1 MSFEIIF
8 VFALLGIALF
18 LFATD
23 YVSFDV
29 AAIILLVCLL
39 VSGILTPEEGFS
51 GISNPATV
59 TIAAMFV
66 ISEGLRRTG
75 LLNRA
80 GNFFCNK
87 MEDNFWP
94 WLLVMLLFVSF
105 ASSFMNNTAVIMI
118 FIPVMIDIATR
129 IGLSPSKLLM
139 PLSFA
144 GIFGGISTLIGSST
158 NLLVSSIVEDRG
170 GTAFSMFDFLP
181 MGLVFLAAG
190 FIYMFT
196 YGINAIPSRRKE
208 EEEELTSE
216 FEINEYLADL
226 TVKPSCKLIGQI
238 LDADKLTEELDLDVL
253 RIFKPEHDSSAQRN
267 EVEIEANDVLRI
279 RGSADEI
286 EKLLR
291 REDLALRPSHEW
303 VDTDLQ
309 HGRDALVE
317 AAVAPESAL
326 DSRKLSDIDF
336 GKRFGAVPLAI
347 RHHGKL
353 QQEKLGNIQL
363 SGGDSILLSMSKE
376 RIRDISNDP
385 NFVITSELDVM
396 RPRTNKIPIV
406 LTILALVVGVA
417 ALGIAPISVTAPAG
431 VVGMLVT
438 GCLSTE
444 EAYTAINWKII
455 MLLVGVL
462 PLGTAIDKTGASTII
477 ADGMITMLN
486 DFGPMV
492 MISGLYLV
500 TTLITSVITTNA
512 SVALLAPIAFE
523 VAGQIGVNPEPLVLT
538 VSYAAL
544 LTFITPFGH
553 HANALVFG
561 SGHYQFTD
569 FTKIGLPLNII
580 FWILATIFIPIFWS
594 F

>member
-8 VFALLGIALF
+8 VFALLGLALF

-29 AAIILLVCLL
+29 AAIILVVCLL
-39 VSGILTPEEGFS
+39 ASGILTPQEGFS
-51 GISNPATV
+51 GVSNPATI

-75 LLNRA
+75 ILNKA
-80 GNFFCNK
+80 GNFFCAK
-87 MEDNFWP
+87 MENSFWP

-105 ASSFMNNTAVIMI
+105 TSSFMNNTAVIMI

-129 IGLSPSKLLM
+129 IGISPSKLLM

-144 GIFGGISTLIGSST
+144 GIFGGISTLIGTST

-170 GTAFSMFDFLP
+170 GTGFSMFDFTP
-181 MGLVFLAAG
+181 MGLLFLGAG
-190 FIYMFT
+190 FLYMFL
-196 YGINAIPSRRKE
+196 YGINAIPSRRE
-208 EEEELTSE
+208 EEEDELTAE
-216 FEINEYLADL
+216 FGMNEYLTDL
-226 TVKPSCKLIGQI
+226 TVQPGSDLIGNI
-238 LDADKLTEELDLDVL
+238 LDAEKLTRALDLDVL
-253 RIFKPEHDSSAQRN
+253 RIFKSGYDSSAQRN
-267 EVEIEANDVLRI
+267 EVRIQKNDILRI

-303 VDTDLQ
+303 VDMDLQ

-317 AAVAPESAL
+317 AAVAPESSLEAL
-326 DSRKLSDIDF
+326 KLSDIDF
-336 GKRFGAVPLAI
+336 GERFGAVPLAI

-353 QQEKLGNIQL
+353 QQEKLGDIQL

-376 RIRDISNDP
+376 RIQELSNDP
-385 NFVITSELDVM
+385 AFVITSELDVM
-396 RPRTNKIPIV
+396 RPRTEKTPIV
-406 LTILALVVGVA
+406 LGILAMVVGIA
-417 ALGIAPISVTAPAG
+417 ALGIAPIVVTAPAG
-431 VVGMLVT
+431 VIALILT
-438 GCLSTE
+438 GCISTE

-462 PLGTAIDKTGASTII
+462 PLGTAIDKTGAGAII
-477 ADGMITMLN
+477 AETLINLLHDL
-486 DFGPMV
+486 GPV
-492 MISGLYLV
+492 ALLSGLYLI
-500 TTLITSVITTNA
+500 TTMITAIITTNA

-523 VAGQIGVNPEPLVLT
+523 VAGQIGVNPEPMVLA
-538 VSYAAL
+538 VSYAAC

-553 HANALVFG
+553 HANTLIYG
-561 SGHYQFTD
+561 PGQYKFTD
-569 FTKIGLPLNII
+569 FTKIGLPLNLIYWII
-580 FWILATIFIPIFWS
+580 ATVFIPIIWPL
-594 F
+594 

>member
-8 VFALLGIALF
+8 VFALLALALF

-29 AAIILLVCLL
+29 ASIILLVCLL
-39 VSGILTPEEGFS
+39 ISGILTPQEGFS
-51 GISNPATV
+51 GVSNPATI

-66 ISEGLRRTG
+66 ISEALRRTG

-94 WLLVMLLFVSF
+94 WLFVMLLFVSF

-118 FIPVMIDIATR
+118 FIPVMIDIASR

-144 GIFGGISTLIGSST
+144 GILGGINTLIGTST

-170 GTAFSMFDFLP
+170 STAFSMFDFLP
-181 MGLVFLAAG
+181 MGLIFLAAG

-196 YGINAIPSRRKE
+196 YGINAIPSRREKE
-208 EEEELTSE
+208 KEELTSE
-216 FEINEYLADL
+216 FEMNEYLTDL
-226 TVKPSCKLIGQI
+226 IVKPSSNLIGQI
-238 LDADKLTEELDLDVL
+238 LDAEKLTEELDLDVL
-253 RIFKPEHDSSAQRN
+253 RIFKSEHDSSAQRN
-267 EVEIEANDVLRI
+267 EVKIQANDVLRI

-286 EKLLR
+286 DKLLR
-291 REDLALRPSHEW
+291 REDLALRPSHQW

-317 AAVAPESAL
+317 AAIAPESAL
-326 DSRKLSDIDF
+326 DKRKLADIDF
-336 GKRFGAVPLAI
+336 GKRFGAVPMAI

-353 QQEKLGNIQL
+353 KQEKLGEVQL
-363 SGGDSILLSMSKE
+363 SGGDSILLSLSKE
-376 RIRDISNDP
+376 RIQDVSNDP
-385 NFVITSELDVM
+385 SFVITSELDVM

-406 LTILALVVGVA
+406 LTILSLVVGIA

-431 VVGMLVT
+431 VVGLLVT
-438 GCLSTE
+438 GSLSTE

-462 PLGTAIDKTGASTII
+462 PLGTAIDKTGAGAMI
-477 ADGMITMLN
+477 AEGMITMLN
-486 DFGPMV
+486 DFGPV
-492 MISGLYLV
+492 VLLSGFYVL
-500 TTLITSVITTNA
+500 TTLLTSIITTNA
-512 SVALLAPIAFE
+512 SVALLAPIAYE
-523 VAGQIGVNPEPLVLT
+523 VASQVGINPEPLVLT

-580 FWILATIFIPIFWS
+580 FWILATIFIPVFWS

>member
-8 VFALLGIALF
+8 VFGLLGLALF

-29 AAIILLVCLL
+29 VAIILLVSLL
-39 VSGILTPEEGFS
+39 ATGILTPEEGFS
-51 GISNPATV
+51 GVSNPATI

-75 LLNRA
+75 LLNKA
-80 GNFFCNK
+80 GNFFCTK
-87 MEDNFWP
+87 MEESFWP

-118 FIPVMIDIATR
+118 FIPVVIDIASR
-129 IGLSPSKLLM
+129 IGISASKLLM

-144 GIFGGISTLIGSST
+144 GILGGISTLIGTST

-170 GTAFSMFDFLP
+170 RAGFSMFDFSPVALI
-181 MGLVFLAAG
+181 FLGAG

-196 YGINAIPSRRKE
+196 YGIRAIPSRRKKNQK
-208 EEEELTSE
+208 ELTSE
-216 FEINEYLADL
+216 FEMNEYLTDL
-226 TVKPSCKLIGQI
+226 TVKPNSDLIGNI
-238 LDADKLTEELDLDVL
+238 LDAEDLTQELDLDVL
-253 RIFKPEHDSSAQRN
+253 RIFKSGHDSSAQRN
-267 EVEIEANDVLRI
+267 EVRIQENDVLRI
-279 RGSADEI
+279 RGGPKEI

-291 REDLALRPSHEW
+291 REDLALLPTNKW

-309 HGRDALVE
+309 HGFDTLVE
-317 AAVAPESAL
+317 ASVAPESSLEA
-326 DSRKLSDIDF
+326 RKLSDIDF
-336 GKRFGAVPLAI
+336 GERFEAVPMAI
-347 RHHGKL
+347 RHHGEL
-353 QQEKLGNIQL
+353 QQERLGDIQL

-376 RIRDISNDP
+376 RIQDLNNDP
-385 NFVITSELDVM
+385 AFVVTSELDVM
-396 RPRTNKIPIV
+396 RPRTDKIPVV
-406 LTILALVVGVA
+406 LSILALVVGTA
-417 ALGIAPISVTAPAG
+417 ALGIAPIVVAAPAG
-431 VVGMLVT
+431 VIAMILT

-462 PLGTAIDKTGASTII
+462 PLGTAIDKTGAGTLI
-477 ADGMITMLN
+477 AQTMIDMLY
-486 DFGPMV
+486 DLGP
-492 MISGLYLV
+492 IALLSGFYLL
-500 TTLITSVITTNA
+500 TTLITAVISTNA

-523 VAGQIGVNPEPLVLT
+523 VAGQIGVNPEPLVLA
-538 VSYAAL
+538 VSYAAC

-553 HANALVFG
+553 HANTLVFG